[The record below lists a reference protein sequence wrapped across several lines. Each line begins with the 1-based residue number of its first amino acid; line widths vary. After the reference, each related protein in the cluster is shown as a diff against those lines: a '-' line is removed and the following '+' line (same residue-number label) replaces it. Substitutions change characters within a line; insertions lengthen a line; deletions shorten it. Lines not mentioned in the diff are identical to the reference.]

1 LLSPVKIN
9 NPKARNPRV
18 LVAPL
23 DWGLGHATR
32 CIPIIKELINQK
44 CEVVIA
50 AVGAQK
56 AILQAEFP
64 SLTFIELPG
73 YEVRYD
79 KNRAFT
85 ILRLVGA
92 IPKILIRIKQEKA
105 WLKRFPASEKP
116 DLVISDNRYGLA
128 LPGIFCVFV
137 THQLR
142 IRTSLGRLAD
152 ALLQRMNYRLIGHF
166 SRCWVP
172 DIEAGDGLAGALSHP
187 VRLPGI
193 PTKYIGWLS
202 RFGKISQQHRGEDA
216 PHNDPYA
223 DPELLVVLSGP
234 EPQRSQLEAGILS
247 QAGGDAG
254 SIVLVRGLP
263 AGGPVLADIPPG
275 LTVYDHL
282 PAAELEALMRRA
294 RLVVA
299 RSGYSTVM
307 DLARLGKRA
316 LLIPTPGQ
324 PEQEYLGPFLAGKG
338 RAICVKQSAFS
349 LRESLALARQN
360 PEGVILPEPEGGLEA
375 EIRTVLAMLQMNAQ
389 G

>member
-1 LLSPVKIN
+1 MPAPVKIN

-32 CIPIIKELINQK
+32 CIPIIKELLNQK
-44 CEVVIA
+44 CEVIVA

-56 AILQAEFP
+56 AILQAELP
-64 SLTFIELPG
+64 SLTFMELPG
-73 YEVRYD
+73 YEVSYD
-79 KNRAFT
+79 KNRALT

-92 IPKILIRIKQEKA
+92 IPKILIRIKREKA
-105 WLKRFPASEKP
+105 WLKRFSASEQP

-128 LPGIFCVFV
+128 LPGIFCIFI

-142 IRTSLGRLAD
+142 IRTSFGRLAD
-152 ALLQRMNYRLIGHF
+152 GLLQRMNYRFIGHF

-172 DIEAGDGLAGALSHP
+172 DIESGDGLAGALSHP
-187 VRLPGI
+187 SALPGI

-202 RFGKISQQHRGEDA
+202 RFGKISQHYCGEGA
-216 PHNDPYA
+216 PPD
-223 DPELLVVLSGP
+223 DPELLIVLSGP
-234 EPQRSQLEAGILS
+234 EPQRSLLEATIIA
-247 QAGGDAG
+247 QAGADAG

-263 AGGPVLADIPPG
+263 AGGGPMLASIPPD

-282 PAAELEALMRRA
+282 PAARLESLMRRA

-324 PEQEYLGPFLAGKG
+324 PEQEYLGPFLAGIG
-338 RAICVKQSAFS
+338 RAVCVKQSAFS
-349 LRESLALARQN
+349 LRESLAMARRD
-360 PEGVILPEPEGGLEA
+360 PEGMMMPEPEGGLEA
-375 EIRTVLAMLQMNAQ
+375 EIRTVLALLPLGTQ

>member
-1 LLSPVKIN
+1 LPAPVKIN

-32 CIPIIKELINQK
+32 CIPIIKELLNQK
-44 CEVVIA
+44 CEVLVA

-105 WLKRFPASEKP
+105 WLKRFSASEQP

-128 LPGIFCVFV
+128 LPGIFCVFM

-142 IRTSLGRLAD
+142 IRTSFGRLAD
-152 ALLQRMNYRLIGHF
+152 GLLQRMNYRFIGHF

-172 DIEAGDGLAGALSHP
+172 DIESGDGLAGALSHP
-187 VRLPGI
+187 ARLPGV

-202 RFGKISQQHRGEDA
+202 RFGKISQQQRGEDA
-216 PHNDPYA
+216 PID
-223 DPELLVVLSGP
+223 DPELLVLLSGP
-234 EPQRSQLEAGILS
+234 EPQRSLLEAGIMA
-247 QAGGDAG
+247 QAGEVAG
-254 SIVLVRGLP
+254 RIVLVRGLP
-263 AGGPVLADIPPG
+263 AGGPVLDVIPSG

-282 PAAELEALMRRA
+282 PAADLESLMRRA

-307 DLARLGKRA
+307 DLARLGKQA

-338 RAICVKQSAFS
+338 RAICVKQSVFS
-349 LRESLALARQN
+349 LRESLALARRE
-360 PEGVILPEPEGGLEA
+360 PEVMAMPEPEGGLEA
-375 EIRTVLAMLQMNAQ
+375 EIRTVLAMLPLESQ